1 MLKPQLSVILL
12 LCPQDQGCL
21 SNRTAVGDIQRVPK
35 QVYTYFKKGKTVLK
49 MYYSI
54 YTYKQKMNTSR
65 VFTFFGT
72 PGICISMWHWVGS
85 LVVLR
90 SLHSE
95 SSEQWSPCCF
105 FLFQVHHTWSHRV
118 GTILRIHILPR
129 KAKSICWKLD
139 FYFFYL
145 FFFFW

>member
-1 MLKPQLSVILL
+1 
-12 LCPQDQGCL
+12 
-21 SNRTAVGDIQRVPK
+21 
-35 QVYTYFKKGKTVLK
+35 
-49 MYYSI
+49 
-54 YTYKQKMNTSR
+54 MNTSR

-105 FLFQVHHTWSHRV
+105 FLFQVHHTWSHHV

-129 KAKSICWKLD
+129 KAKSVCWKLD
-139 FYFFYL
+139 FYFYCFVIMTTLKGEWVFSFSFWLNLEIGEVYI
-145 FFFFW
+145 FFIPFLASCLLKCLGYIFWKC